1 MGYRINKGE
10 GMCVLPPWAKVP
22 IEAPMGLAFHN
33 VMEYSNLASFLP
45 EIYAEL
51 GPGM

>member
-1 MGYRINKGE
+1 MVR
-10 GMCVLPPWAKVP
+10 VP
-22 IEAPMGLAFHN
+22 IEALRGLAFHN